1 MEVVELPDDDD
12 LRAWFGDGPLE
23 PPPGSANAPVPSALL
38 VRPSADQADDPPADG
53 GPAVT
58 VPPPDTGMP
67 APAGSLPAPDPEFHA
82 ELERFAQ
89 AVRTPSTDASASAA
103 EGDSGI
109 REAARVPTA
118 TATARVDD
126 DDDAGQEPGFVRQA
140 RRRAF
145 WQSSGVRAGL
155 GLLAL
160 LLGALLAAQWAVQ
173 DRHRLVAAHPDLRP
187 WFEQACGLIGCDLA
201 PLRRIDA
208 VEIESA
214 ELVRRLGNF
223 YSFDFVLRNR
233 AGIDVALPALELTLT
248 NSSEQ
253 VIARRVFLPQ
263 EWPGAPP
270 SLAANGRVQVSLR
283 LSLTLSDDVPTA
295 GYRALVFYP

>member
-23 PPPGSANAPVPSALL
+23 PPPGPAQAPVPGTLL
-38 VRPSADQADDPPADG
+38 VRPSADRVDEPLADG
-53 GPAVT
+53 GPAET
-58 VPPPDTGMP
+58 VPPPDTGTQ
-67 APAGSLPAPDPEFHA
+67 APAGSLPAPDPAFHA

-89 AVRTPSTDASASAA
+89 TVRTASTDASVSGADGDASTRESPPVSNATDAA
-103 EGDSGI
+103 P
-109 REAARVPTA
+109 V
-118 TATARVDD
+118 D

-145 WQSSGVRAGL
+145 WQSPGVRAGL

-160 LLGALLAAQWAVQ
+160 LLGALLAVQWALQ
-173 DRHRLVAAHPDLRP
+173 DRHRLVVAHPDLRP

-233 AGIDVALPALELTLT
+233 AGLDVALPALELTLT
-248 NSSEQ
+248 NSSEE

-263 EWPGAPP
+263 EWPGAPA